1 MRLSRRGLLKLAIAS
16 GVAPTLWLPRRA
28 HAASGLAGPTGGAIF
43 FVLNGGA
50 RTQCVFNGQATSGV
64 NPFGALSTGLAVP
77 ISAVLAG
84 TGLDTPALNQHLNL
98 VATCQHHN
106 RTGNH
111 DTGRTIACTG
121 WEPQA
126 AKAGALT
133 VLNYVFSTRTIP
145 CVNIG
150 NDTPTT
156 RIGAEI
162 SSTYSPIK
170 ISSPLNIDDIKK
182 SIVETKISP
191 AELAR
196 LGTFRGGLQDRFL
209 RTTRY
214 RTPGDVPFF
223 QRRAAEVAQ
232 QFDSA
237 ALDIRTTASLGKYAD
252 GTDVT
257 NAGLR
262 TTFGVT
268 ATGGGSAMGA
278 RAMLALRL
286 RQLGCAG
293 IALSSDNWDLHSGEQ
308 NVLPAKAADVGR
320 AIAGLVNHM
329 SRIVDPLTGKTLLE
343 TTVIT
348 VMTDFNR
355 GNWNVSTGF
364 NGGSGSDHSTN
375 EDKTAFQCIP
385 VIGGGLPGG
394 RVLGQVRTDGSPETG
409 SKRYETRQII
419 ATVLDLLGVP
429 ATNFL
434 PEVALPLTAEL
445 TT

>member
-1 MRLSRRGLLKLAIAS
+1 MRPSRRGLLKLAIAS
-16 GVAPTLWLPRRA
+16 AVAPTLWLPGRA
-28 HAASGLAGPTGGAIF
+28 RAASGLAGSSGGAIF

-50 RTQCVFNGQATSGV
+50 RTQCVFNGQAGTGV
-64 NPFGALSTGLAVP
+64 NPFGALTTGLKVP

-84 TGLDTPALNQHLNL
+84 TGLDTPAVNARLNL
-98 VATCQHHN
+98 VATAQHHN

-111 DTGRTIACTG
+111 TTGRIVACTG
-121 WEPQA
+121 WEPEE
-126 AKAGALT
+126 AKAGVLT
-133 VLNYVFSTRTIP
+133 LLNYVFSTRTIP

-156 RIGAEI
+156 LIGAEI
-162 SSTYSPIK
+162 SSTFSPIK
-170 ISSPLNIDDIKK
+170 ISSPLNVDDIKR
-182 SIVETKISP
+182 SLVETKVSA
-191 AELAR
+191 AELSR
-196 LGTFRGGLQDRFL
+196 LEALRFGLQDRFL

-223 QRRAAEVAQ
+223 QRKAAEVAQ
-232 QFDSA
+232 QFDAA
-237 ALDIRTTASLGKYAD
+237 ALDIRTNSSLGKYAD
-252 GTDVT
+252 GSDVT

-286 RQLGCAG
+286 RQLGCPG

-308 NVLPAKAADVGR
+308 GVLPAKAADVGK
-320 AIAGLVNHM
+320 AIGGLVDHL
-329 SRIVDPLTGKTLLE
+329 SRIKDPVTGKTLLD

-355 GNWNVSTGF
+355 GNWSVATGF
-364 NGGSGSDHSTN
+364 NGNSGSDHSTN

-385 VIGGGLPGG
+385 FIGGGLPGG
-394 RVLGQVRTDGSPETG
+394 KVLGEVQSNGTPATG
-409 SKRYETRQII
+409 SRRYETRQII

-429 ATNFL
+429 SGNFL
-434 PEVALPLTAEL
+434 PGTVLPLTAEL
-445 TT
+445 TA